1 MKKAIIYSRVAS
13 DQVAHP
19 NHSIEGQKRL
29 CFEYASKNNYQVV
42 EFASDFGST
51 CDSKRAGLKSI
62 LEFVKSGKG
71 DVLVYSVDRLTRDYV
86 MFAKISKLIKKHRSW
101 LYKKI
106 SHIKESQEKS
116 KKIKLNLKRSDEEL
130 KELINFLIKQI
141 TINLDVKVKK
151 VKYRRMKT
159 RWGSCSSDGNLNFNI
174 YLKYLPQ
181 MLIEYIVFHETA
193 HLIELNHNKKF
204 WNIISTEYPDYK
216 EKEDLLFI
224 YWLSVKKEVNI

>member
-1 MKKAIIYSRVAS
+1 MNQENIIKIDDITIEYEILHRRVKYPRLEIKT
-13 DQVAHP
+13 DKVYVILP
-19 NHSIEGQKRL
+19 EGQDNAR
-29 CFEYASKNNYQVV
+29 E
-42 EFASDFGST
+42 
-51 CDSKRAGLKSI
+51 
-62 LEFVKSGKG
+62 
-71 DVLVYSVDRLTRDYV
+71 
-86 MFAKISKLIKKHRSW
+86 LIKKHRSW

-181 MLIEYIVFHETA
+181 TLIEYIVFHETA
-193 HLIELNHNKKF
+193 HLIEMNHNKKF
-204 WNIISTEYPDYK
+204 WKIISTKYPDYK